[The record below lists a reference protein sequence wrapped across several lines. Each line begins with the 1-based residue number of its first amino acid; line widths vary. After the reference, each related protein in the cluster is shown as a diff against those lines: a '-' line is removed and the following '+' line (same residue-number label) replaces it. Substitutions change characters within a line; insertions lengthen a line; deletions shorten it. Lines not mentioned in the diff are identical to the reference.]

1 MNKRIVDVVDRAV
14 GSGTRSIKMSGSN
27 YRTFVRLVFGRVY
40 DGRNRNEFVIYKGVT
55 VSMLN
60 GESDGKET

>member
-14 GSGTRSIKMSGSN
+14 GSGTRSIKMSESN

-40 DGRNRNEFVIYKGVT
+40 DGRNPNEFCIYHGVM